1 MASDEL
7 KKIIEFLKKYDGPA
21 MTIMEVCGSHTG
33 AISKSGIPDML
44 SDKIRLLSGPGCPV
58 CVTPTSYIDKAIELS
73 LVPGNT
79 VCTFGD
85 LIRVPGSKETLGEA
99 KGRGASV
106 EMLYSPFDIVKEADQ
121 NPDRNYVFA
130 AVGFETT
137 APVYALLIDRIVKE
151 KIKNTRLLTAIKTM
165 PEVIDGLMEQ
175 GASVDG
181 FLAPGHVSVITGSKM
196 YEPLAEKYSIP
207 FGVAGFRPE
216 EILTAI
222 YGIVKSYKKGRV
234 MNFYPSVV
242 SADGNAKAK
251 SLIAKIFEKSDA
263 HWRGLGNIPDS
274 GLYIKEEYASLDAG
288 SHGLDEDNARNKA
301 CRCSEVLMGKIMPT
315 QCPLYGKVCN
325 PTNPAGACMVSEEG
339 SCRAWYSGGRQR

>member
-7 KKIIEFLKKYDGPA
+7 KEIIEFLKNYDGPE

-33 AISKSGIPDML
+33 AISKSGIPGLL
-44 SDKIRLLSGPGCPV
+44 SEKIRLLSGPGCPV
-58 CVTPTSYIDKAIELS
+58 CVTPTSYVDKAIELS
-73 LVPGNT
+73 LMPDTT

-106 EMLYSPFDIVKEADQ
+106 EMLYSPFDILEEASK
-121 NPDRNYVFA
+121 NPDKNYIFA

-151 KIKNTRLLTAIKTM
+151 NIKNIKLLTALKTM
-165 PEVIDGLMEQ
+165 PEVIDCLMEQ
-175 GASVDG
+175 GAPVDG
-181 FLAPGHVSVITGSKM
+181 FIAPGHVSVITGSRM

-207 FGVAGFRPE
+207 FGVAGFKPE
-216 EILTAI
+216 EILPAI

-242 SADGNAKAK
+242 TVDGNISAKN
-251 SLIAKIFEKSDA
+251 LIDNVFEKDDA
-263 HWRGLGNIPDS
+263 HWRGLGNIPGS
-274 GLYIKEEYASLDAG
+274 GLYIRKEYAYLDAG
-288 SHGLDEDNARNKA
+288 SYGLNEDNARNKA
-301 CRCSEVLMGKIMPT
+301 CHCSEVLMGRIMPT

-325 PTNPAGACMVSEEG
+325 PANPAGACMVSEEG
-339 SCRAWYSGGRQR
+339 SCRAWYSGGRER

>member
-7 KKIIEFLKKYDGPA
+7 KEIIEFLKNYDGPE

-33 AISKSGIPDML
+33 AISKSGIPGLL
-44 SDKIRLLSGPGCPV
+44 SEKIRLLSGPGCPV
-58 CVTPTSYIDKAIELS
+58 CVTPTSYVDKAIELS
-73 LVPGNT
+73 LMPDTT

-106 EMLYSPFDIVKEADQ
+106 EMLYSPFDILEEASK
-121 NPDRNYVFA
+121 NPDKNYIFA

-151 KIKNTRLLTAIKTM
+151 NIKNIKLLTALKTM
-165 PEVIDGLMEQ
+165 PEVIDCLMEQ
-175 GASVDG
+175 GAPVDG
-181 FLAPGHVSVITGSKM
+181 FIAPGHVSVITGSRM

-207 FGVAGFRPE
+207 FGVAGFKPE
-216 EILTAI
+216 EILPAI

-242 SADGNAKAK
+242 TVDGNISAKN
-251 SLIAKIFEKSDA
+251 LIDNVFEKDDA
-263 HWRGLGNIPDS
+263 HWRGLGNIPGS
-274 GLYIKEEYASLDAG
+274 GLYIRKEYAYLDAG
-288 SHGLDEDNARNKA
+288 SHGLNEDNARNKA
-301 CRCSEVLMGKIMPT
+301 CHCSEVLMGRIMPT

-325 PTNPAGACMVSEEG
+325 PANPAGACMVSEEG
-339 SCRAWYSGGRQR
+339 SCRAWYSGGRER